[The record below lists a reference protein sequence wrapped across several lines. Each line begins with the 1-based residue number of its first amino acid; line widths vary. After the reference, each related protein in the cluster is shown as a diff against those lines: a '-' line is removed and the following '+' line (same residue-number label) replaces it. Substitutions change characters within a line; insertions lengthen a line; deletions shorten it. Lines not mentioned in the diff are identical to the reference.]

1 MTDYENFSVETDA
14 GVARVT
20 IHSTSRMNAMNPGMT
35 HELLEVATELGEDD
49 DVRCIALTGSG
60 DAYGAGADLSQLAGD
75 ERDATYLRRL
85 ASTLHDAV
93 LQFHQA
99 ETPVVVGINGVA
111 AGAGFSLAIFGD
123 VVLMS
128 EDSRLEYAYQRI
140 GLTGDGGSTFFL
152 PRIVGLRNAMAIAL
166 LDEPID
172 AERAVELGLA
182 TEAVAPDAL
191 DDRLDEVART
201 LADGPTRALGRTK
214 RLLLS
219 SFDRDLAGQMAAET
233 DAIARSTHTED
244 YARGIAAFFEKEP
257 ATFVGR

>member
-1 MTDYENFSVETDA
+1 MTEYENFSIDHDA

-20 IHSTSRMNAMNPGMT
+20 IESTSRMNALHPEMAD
-35 HELLEVATELGEDD
+35 ELLEVATELGEDD

-60 DAYGAGADLSQLAGD
+60 DAYGAGADLSRLAGD
-75 ERDATYLRRL
+75 ERDATYLRRMT
-85 ASTLHDAV
+85 STLHDGV
-93 LQFHQA
+93 LQLHQA
-99 ETPVVVGINGVA
+99 EKPVVVGVNGVA

-128 EDSRLEYAYQRI
+128 EDARLEYAYHRI

-152 PRIVGLRNAMAIAL
+152 PRIVGLRDAMAIAL

-172 AERAVELGLA
+172 ADRAVELGLA
-182 TEAVAPDAL
+182 TEAVAADEL

-201 LADGPTRALGRTK
+201 LADGPTRSLGRTK

-233 DAIARSTHTED
+233 DTIARSAHTED

-257 ATFVGR
+257 AEFVGR